1 MRMNKEYFSDR
12 ENGIK
17 VNNTEDIEL
26 NVFNAIMSVYFQ
38 FQNSMA
44 LNFPKIDWNGN
55 IEGFDES
62 RFRGRLL
69 GDIPSFTLNRFGRI
83 DLLEEDSEF
92 DKYALLDFVEFC
104 WENINDYD
112 NERYGLIFKEGEK
125 EKNKFKSDIN
135 KIFQR
140 NGIVFRLNE
149 SGQIGRILPIQSEV
163 LVKNYCHSG
172 NDTELNRLID
182 TAINHIT
189 KPKIEDRQI
198 AIEKLW
204 DAFERI
210 KTYYGYNKPQS
221 AKKLIKIVSE
231 GSEDFE
237 SLINEEMVNNLTK
250 IGNDFRIRHHETN
263 KIKINS
269 VKHID
274 YLFYRMM
281 SLISLLVSYL

>member
-1 MRMNKEYFSDR
+1 MNKEYFSDR

-38 FQNSMA
+38 FRNSMA
-44 LNFPKIDWNGN
+44 LNFPKIDCYGN
-55 IEGFDES
+55 IEGLDES
-62 RFRGRLL
+62 RFRGRVL

-92 DKYALLDFVEFC
+92 DKYALLDFIEFC
-104 WENINDYD
+104 WGNINDYD
-112 NERYGLIFKEGEK
+112 NGRYGLIFKEGEK
-125 EKNKFKSDIN
+125 ERNKFKSEIN
-135 KIFQR
+135 KIFER

-149 SGQIGRILPIQSEV
+149 SGQIGRRLPIQLEV

-210 KTYYGYNKPQS
+210 KTYYGDNKQQS

-231 GSEDFE
+231 GSEEFE
-237 SLINEEMVNNLTK
+237 SLINEEMLNSLTK
-250 IGNDFRIRHHETN
+250 IGNNFRIRHHETN
-263 KIKINS
+263 KIEINS

-281 SLISLLVSYL
+281 SLISLLVTYL

>member
-1 MRMNKEYFSDR
+1 MSKEYFSDR

-17 VNNTEDIEL
+17 VSNTEEINL
-26 NVFNAIMSVYFQ
+26 NVFNAIIGIYIQ
-38 FQNSMA
+38 FENQLA
-44 LNFPKIDWNGN
+44 YNFSEKNDYNN
-55 IEGFDES
+55 IVGFNVN
-62 RFRGRLL
+62 RFRERML
-69 GDIPSFTLNRFGRI
+69 GDIPDFTLNEYGGI
-83 DLLEEDSEF
+83 SSLEEGSEF
-92 DKYALLDFVEFC
+92 NKYALLDFIEFC

-112 NERYGLIFKEGEK
+112 NGRYGLEFKEGEE
-125 EKNKFKSDIN
+125 EKNRFRNDIN
-135 KIFQR
+135 KIFER
-140 NGIVFRLNE
+140 NRIVFRLNE
-149 SGQIGRILPIQSEV
+149 SGEIGRILPIQLEI

-182 TAINHIT
+182 IAINHIT

-210 KTYYGYNKPQS
+210 KTYYGKDKKQS
-221 AKKLIKIVSE
+221 VEKLIKIVSE
-231 GSEDFE
+231 GSEKFE
-237 SLINEEMVNNLTK
+237 SLINEEMLNNLTK

-263 KIKINS
+263 KIKISS

>member
-1 MRMNKEYFSDR
+1 MGKEYFSDR

-17 VNNTEDIEL
+17 VSNTEDIEL
-26 NVFNAIMSVYFQ
+26 NVFNAIISVYFQ

-44 LNFPKIDWNGN
+44 LKFPEIDCYDN
-55 IEGFDES
+55 IKGLDS
-62 RFRGRLL
+62 NRFRVRVL
-69 GDIPSFTLNRFGRI
+69 GDIPSFTLNSYGGLT
-83 DLLEEDSEF
+83 LLEEGSEF
-92 DKYALLDFVEFC
+92 NKYALLDFIEFC
-104 WENINDYD
+104 WENINDY
-112 NERYGLIFKEGEK
+112 EIGRYGLIFKEGEK
-125 EKNKFKSDIN
+125 NKNKFKSDIN
-135 KIFQR
+135 KIFER

-149 SGQIGRILPIQSEV
+149 SGQIVRILPIQLDV

-182 TAINHIT
+182 ISINHIT

-210 KTYYGYNKPQS
+210 KTYHGSNKKQS
-221 AKKLIKIVSE
+221 AENLIKTASE
-231 GSEDFE
+231 GSEEFE
-237 SLINEEMVNNLTK
+237 LLISEEMLNNLTK
-250 IGNDFRIRHHETN
+250 IGNNFRIRHHETN
-263 KIKINS
+263 KIKLNS
-269 VKHID
+269 GKHID